1 MSTEQNR
8 ADNPEIAKLV
18 DEFRAEGVPV
28 KVLSLY
34 RIGNSAGKW
43 FVLRPDK
50 TKVNELD
57 FDTEAEAV
65 KYLDVLAAHGYCKK

>member
-1 MSTEQNR
+1 
-8 ADNPEIAKLV
+8 
-18 DEFRAEGVPV
+18 VPI
-28 KVLSLY
+28 KVLNLY
-34 RIGNSAGKW
+34 RIETSAGKW